1 MPALGSNFYTASIR
15 GGTSR
20 DDTMTDFCITR
31 VRYNA
36 ERKHIT
42 YVEVSENLPK
52 EFGIKRTVSRGFV
65 ADLIRLK
72 KATFSTW
79 LQNKEGGYSMGADVH
94 VLEDVYLTTDR
105 NNSKRDNLGNLP
117 EF

>member
-1 MPALGSNFYTASIR
+1 
-15 GGTSR
+15 
-20 DDTMTDFCITR
+20 MTDFCITR
-31 VRYNA
+31 VRYNSD
-36 ERKHIT
+36 RTHIS

-52 EFGIKRTVSRGFV
+52 KFGTKRTVSRGFV

-79 LQNKEGGYSMGADVH
+79 IEQTDGTWEKGADVH
-94 VLEDVYLTTDR
+94 EVEGVYLSTDR
-105 NNSKRDNLGNLP
+105 NSKKRDNLGNLP